1 MPGRFL
7 RTFKNFNS
15 FFLGKEVYMEAEE
28 ILREM
33 VGDPV
38 EEHTLVYDSASD
50 SLEPL
55 YFWILDKA
63 NEFFAGDVEKLIDNF
78 TSSPGSGHFSELGA
92 KATRMQEE
100 AMKILGAV
108 NQVIKSIL
116 NLIYDLKEFEIRLSH
131 YEATRSKD
139 KDKAEAG
146 ILSLKQIWMDSVD
159 IKRGVGSINSLSR
172 GELMFATLRDAF
184 MIVKSPEDVEDLDL
198 NDRVRR
204 ILKPRIQEFLEW
216 KDASERELKKRY
228 EVEKTYLKSQVSS
241 LQLYTRWVKPYLRA
255 AAQLEMKTSK
265 NPALVTAFNTLVMEL
280 TLFGKKMIKVADA
293 VYEDQVL
300 PLKFATLRFK
310 RKYYSCIL
318 IEFLFRGIPQ
328 TIQRQQVHYT
338 FGGRSEVTF
347 KAYALNEDEI
357 ALLQRKLKESD
368 VMDAFQL
375 AAGVTDETLD
385 QIKGDLEHFLGE
397 NFNGKGKG
405 EEKSEDVNPFAALFD
420 FGGGKER
427 KKEIEKKGDIKKDS
441 YYEKV
446 LRALVVRKARDA
458 CFNIYD
464 IYKKAHDMASHRDPT
479 FEYFERKQEAPKQK

>member
-1 MPGRFL
+1 
-7 RTFKNFNS
+7 
-15 FFLGKEVYMEAEE
+15 MEAEE
-28 ILREM
+28 ILQEL

-38 EEHTLVYDSASD
+38 EEHKLIYDSASD
-50 SLEPL
+50 SLEPV
-55 YFWILDKA
+55 YFWVLDKA
-63 NEFFAGDVEKLIDNF
+63 NEFFGGDVEKLIDNF

-100 AMKILGAV
+100 AMKILGAA

-139 KDKAEAG
+139 KDKREAG
-146 ILSLKQIWMDSVD
+146 FLSLKQIWMDNVD

-184 MIVKSPEDVEDLDL
+184 MIAKSPEDVENIDL
-198 NDRVRR
+198 NDRVKR

-228 EVEKTYLKSQVSS
+228 EIEKTYLKSQVSS

-255 AAQLEMKTSK
+255 AAQLEMKDSK
-265 NPALVTAFNTLVMEL
+265 NPGLVAAFNTIVMEL
-280 TLFGKKMIKVADA
+280 TLFGKKAIKPADA
-293 VYEDQVL
+293 VYEDQTL
-300 PLKFATLRFK
+300 PLKFANLKFK

-328 TIQRQQVHYT
+328 TVQRQQVHYT
-338 FGGRSEVTF
+338 FGGRSEVSF
-347 KAYALNEDEI
+347 KAYALNEDEV
-357 ALLQRKLKESD
+357 ALLQKKLKESD
-368 VMDAFQL
+368 VMDAFEL

-385 QIKGDLEHFLGE
+385 QIKGDLEHFLGKD
-397 NFNGKGKG
+397 FQGKEEEE
-405 EEKSEDVNPFAALFD
+405 EEKEDVNPFTALFD
-420 FGGGKER
+420 FGGGKE
-427 KKEIEKKGDIKKDS
+427 KKKAIEKIEDIKKDNF
-441 YYEKV
+441 YEKV
-446 LRALVVRKARDA
+446 LRALAVRKARDN

-464 IYKKAHDMASHRDPT
+464 VYKKAHDMASHPEPT
-479 FEYFERKQEAPKQK
+479 FEYFERKKEAPKM